1 MGVNI
6 NKSDEDTQNLDV
18 AIWIVILYY
27 IVFVI
32 QYTKYIS
39 LLYVAKYADMDFP
52 DSYLGMICRYN
63 DISIFTDIIMENFWL
78 SYLNKFANHGYNK
91 DIFEI
96 SFTR

>member
-1 MGVNI
+1 MGVYI

-39 LLYVAKYADMDFP
+39 LLYVAKYADIDIP
-52 DSYLGMICRYN
+52 DSYFGN
-63 DISIFTDIIMENFWL
+63 DM
-78 SYLNKFANHGYNK
+78 
-91 DIFEI
+91 
-96 SFTR
+96 